1 MTGKIYFIECGGRI
15 KIGFSKNIDAR
26 LKCLSVAS
34 ALPLKLVAAQAGT
47 KRLEKAIHRH
57 LAPHHAQ
64 GEWFFDC
71 LHVRSVIS
79 EIVLLGGQAI
89 GFQEPPPRTIERRK
103 TSSAIDK
110 HKHGQ
115 CAASLRQL
123 AEPLHFGDRTKYAI
137 DRAAKRAGLSYWR
150 AFDIWYGKA
159 RRIEVHEVQGINAA
173 LVA

>member
-1 MTGKIYFIECGGRI
+1 MTGKIYFVESGGRI
-15 KIGFSKNIDAR
+15 KVGFSKNLESRIKSLA
-26 LKCLSVAS
+26 VAS
-34 ALPLKLVAAQAGT
+34 ALPMTLVASQAGS
-47 KRLEKAIHRH
+47 KLLEKAIHRY

-89 GFQEPPPRTIERRK
+89 GFQEPTPQPIERRK
-103 TSSAIDK
+103 SSPAIDK
-110 HKHGQ
+110 GKHGQ
-115 CAASLRQL
+115 YSASLRRL
-123 AEPLHFGDRTKYAI
+123 AEPLQFGDRTKYAI

-159 RRIEVHEVQGINAA
+159 RRIEEHEAQNIETALAA
-173 LVA
+173 